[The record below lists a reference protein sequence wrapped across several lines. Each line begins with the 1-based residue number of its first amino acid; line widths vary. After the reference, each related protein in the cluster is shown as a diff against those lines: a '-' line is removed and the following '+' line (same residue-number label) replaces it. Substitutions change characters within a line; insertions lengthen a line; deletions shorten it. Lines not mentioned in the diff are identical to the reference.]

1 MIVVLTA
8 LQLEYTAIRKH
19 LVGIQVHRHSAGTR
33 FETGRVAGRHV
44 AIAVIGEGNMSAA
57 AITER
62 AITEFGSHTVL
73 FVGIAGALVDWLRLG
88 DVVVGTRTYGYHSGR
103 STDTAFRTRPRAW
116 PSSHELEQ
124 VARSVDVADKW
135 RSTLVT
141 RPRVYFAPIAAGEVL
156 LDSRTSPVAA
166 HLRDHYED
174 AVAVEMESAGMA
186 SAGQLNNA
194 LTLTVRGISDF
205 AAGAKDRTGR
215 PRAAAE
221 HAAAFAAAVIAQLD
235 DTDPP
240 HETSRPEPDSGIAVH
255 NEANNSNGVI
265 QIGFVRGNVEF
276 GSESA
281 SLRDGEGGS

>member
-8 LQLEYTAIRKH
+8 LQLEYTAIRKY
-19 LVGIQVHRHSAGTR
+19 LVGIQTHRHAAGTR

-44 AIAVIGEGNMSAA
+44 AVAVIGEGNMSAA
-57 AITER
+57 TLTER
-62 AITEFGSHTVL
+62 AINEFRPRAVL

-103 STDTAFRTRPRAW
+103 STDTAFRTRPRVW

-124 VARSVDVADKW
+124 VARSVDVTDTW
-135 RSTLVT
+135 WSTLVT
-141 RPRVYFAPIAAGEVL
+141 RPHVYFAPIAAGEIL

-166 HLRDHYED
+166 HLRDRYDD
-174 AVAVEMESAGMA
+174 AVAIEMESAGMA

-194 LTLTVRGISDF
+194 LTLTIRGISDF
-205 AAGAKDRTGR
+205 AAGAKSRTGR
-215 PRAAAE
+215 PQPAAE

-240 HETSRPEPDSGIAVH
+240 RAGRPEPDSGIAVH
-255 NEANNSNGVI
+255 NEANNSNDVI
-265 QIGFVRGNVEF
+265 QIGFVQGNVEF
-276 GSESA
+276 GSKST